1 MEKFPLQ
8 THKLSEVAVDEQSR
22 MARGS
27 LQWLLEGRDKIP
39 ITRGNTLKFIVNSQ
53 EGFIEIAKDLK
64 EAKAT
69 ADIICWGFDPGMEL
83 VRSGDKGTWP
93 RGQTYGEL
101 LDEIT
106 QRKEDPV
113 TVRLLVWY
121 EPIPVVST
129 NANNMPGYTDNADN
143 YPVYRWTPKVK
154 IASPYDSKERQDYCI
169 AWWARNLPGGRNNA
183 GANPN
188 LRVVLRSVAR
198 KDVMALLAMQA
209 PTVREEEDPRGLIEE
224 FGLEMAGSHHQKP
237 ILIDYDYDQGSKAIG
252 YVMGLNSVTDYWDAS
267 EHRVDDPRRECWVQD
282 QLTGE
287 SDHQAK
293 AEGRPSQ
300 FVYQHSK
307 PFQDYACRIQGPAL
321 AQVKYNF
328 ENAWAA
334 ALEQPLP
341 FEMPPAPPAKI
352 LTVEGS
358 SAQLVQI
365 VRTQPHELDKSI
377 KEIYFQATSCAQN
390 YIYIENQ
397 YFFYPEFARHLI
409 TTRKAFCDD
418 WIKKSGKT
426 VEEIP
431 KLHLFVVIP
440 HPERDQMIP
449 RTYDTLTELG
459 YGQKVDGI
467 EAMPEQRVLSDEGK
481 LTQTYDDSHK
491 GPKGGEVLDRPSVQE
506 LEDTLGLEVSVA
518 RLRTSGP
525 DKQGNMAYREIY
537 IHSKLM
543 IVDDA
548 FITVGSANINQRSM
562 SVDSEI
568 NVAATGTVYA
578 ADLRRQVFEL
588 HTEGATTGSG
598 DPRDLPAV
606 FKQWTYL
613 MSINR
618 DIELAA
624 AQPMTGFLLPFEDH
638 RSTTVIVG
646 SIDVP
651 SSNETAIT

>member
-1 MEKFPLQ
+1 MATFPLQ
-8 THKLSEVAVDEQSR
+8 THKSSEVAVDEQSR
-22 MARGS
+22 MAKGS

-53 EGFIEIAKDLK
+53 AGFIEIAQDLTQ
-64 EAKAT
+64 AKAT
-69 ADIICWGFDPGMEL
+69 ADIICWGFDPAMEL
-83 VRSGDKGTWP
+83 VRSDDKGTWP

-101 LDEIT
+101 LEEIT
-106 QRKEDPV
+106 QRKDDPV

-129 NANNMPGYTDNADN
+129 NANNMPGYTDNPDN
-143 YPVYRWTPKVK
+143 YPVYRWTPKVT

-169 AWWARNLPGGRNNA
+169 AWWARNLPDGRNNA

-188 LRVVLRSVAR
+188 LKVALRSVSR
-198 KDVMALLAMQA
+198 KDVKALLAMQA
-209 PTVREEEDPRGLIEE
+209 PTVKEEEDPRELIEE

-237 ILIDYDYDQGSKAIG
+237 ILIDYDYDEGSKAIG

-267 EHRVDDPRRECWVQD
+267 EHRLDDPRRECWVQG

-293 AEGRPSQ
+293 AEGRPNQ

-307 PFQDYACRIQGPAL
+307 PFQDYACKIQGPAL
-321 AQVKYNF
+321 AQVKFNF

-334 ALEQPLP
+334 ALGQPLP

-352 LTVEGS
+352 PTVEGS
-358 SAQLVQI
+358 PSQLVQI
-365 VRTQPHELDKSI
+365 VRTQPHELEKSI
-377 KEIYFQATSCAQN
+377 KEIYFQASSSAQN

-397 YFFYPEFARHLI
+397 YFFYPEFVRNLI
-409 TTRKAFCDD
+409 ATRKAFCDG
-418 WIKKSGKT
+418 WIENSGKT
-426 VEEIP
+426 VAEIP

-459 YGQKVDGI
+459 YGQAVDGI
-467 EAMPEQRVLSDEGK
+467 EAMPEQRVLADKGK
-481 LTQTYDDSHK
+481 LKQSYSDSHK
-491 GPKGGEVLDRPSVQE
+491 GPNGGQVLDRPSVQE

-525 DKQGNMAYREIY
+525 DAQGNMAYREIY

-543 IVDDA
+543 IVDDV
-548 FITVGSANINQRSM
+548 FITVGSANVNLRSM

-568 NVAATGTVYA
+568 NVAATGSMYA
-578 ADLRRQVFEL
+578 ADLREKVFRL
-588 HTEGATTGSG
+588 HSGGDIPGSG
-598 DPRDLPAV
+598 DQKQLPIE
-606 FKQWTYL
+606 FERWHQRMRK
-613 MSINR
+613 NR
-618 DIELAA
+618 DIERTAT
-624 AQPMTGFLLPFEDH
+624 QPMNGFLLPFEDH
-638 RSTTVIVG
+638 RSTTIIVG
-646 SIDVP
+646 SIDLP